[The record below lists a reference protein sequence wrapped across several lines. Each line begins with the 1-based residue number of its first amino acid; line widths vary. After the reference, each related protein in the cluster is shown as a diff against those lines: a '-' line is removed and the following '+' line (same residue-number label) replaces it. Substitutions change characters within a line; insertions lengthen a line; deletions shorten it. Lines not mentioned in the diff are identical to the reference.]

1 MFYSAGV
8 HFGHCGAQ
16 NLPPYGLSEE
26 HRVIHALEDNLTVAL
41 PAELDRVLRDYETEW
56 RAGNAVGLAQLF
68 SADGFVLSGDRPPVR
83 GRAAIERSYAQAD
96 GSLHLRALAFAAADS
111 VGYIVGAYTNDP
123 AGPDQGKFLLALVR
137 KAGRWL
143 IAADMDRSTRT
154 PNP

>member
-1 MFYSAGV
+1 MTVLRWSRYLTATLSA
-8 HFGHCGAQ
+8 CLLAAPTMAQ
-16 NLPPYGLSEE
+16 QSATQ
-26 HRVIHALEDNLTVAL
+26 HLTVAL

-96 GSLHLRALAFAAADS
+96 GSLHLRALAFATADS
-111 VGYIVGAYTNDP
+111 VGYIVGVYTNDP